1 MEKHMKKTV
10 ENFGTAQRTQEAYDR
25 LMRRFDS
32 LEQLVKTAC
41 YFIAFF
47 CTFCVTGLLLQI
59 F

>member
-1 MEKHMKKTV
+1 MKKTV
-10 ENFGTAQRTQEAYDR
+10 ENFGTAERTQEAYDR
-25 LMRRFDS
+25 LMRKFDS